1 MRAATRIASPALHLP
16 WLKDRTLSP
25 RSLLAEVVNR
35 RRSTVGAILGAA
47 ISIGAGVAGAEA
59 RDVYSVSTGT
69 STLPTH
75 NQLHAATERFLRSQ
89 PELPSRSP
97 ARVRGP
103 IVVTPVFPATRIVS
117 FYGAPQMGATV
128 LGRNSPEAASDKLAA
143 QSAPYVE
150 LGDRPVVGSFDL
162 VSVFATAGGGPD
174 GLYRTR
180 QDDDVIAIYLE
191 QARAIGARLML
202 DIQPGRSK
210 FVKELRE
217 LREWIAQPDVDIGI
231 DAEWNV
237 GRRGIPGQTNG
248 KVFAREV
255 NRVSKEMQKIV
266 AANDLP
272 AKLLAVHQF
281 RQGSVRA
288 RTKIR
293 TRPGVQPFLNFDGIG
308 SPGPKAAGYAALSR
322 PTLPS
327 GFSLFYSRDT
337 PLMRP
342 AQVLALEPQP
352 DFLLYQ

>member
-1 MRAATRIASPALHLP
+1 MQDRIVSA
-16 WLKDRTLSP
+16 
-25 RSLLAEVVNR
+25 RSLFVEVLSSLS
-35 RRSTVGAILGAA
+35 RSTVAAFLVAA
-47 ISIGAGVAGAEA
+47 IAIAVGASSAESDDVRVGAHAATE
-59 RDVYSVSTGT
+59 
-69 STLPTH
+69 LPTH
-75 NQLHAATERFLRSQ
+75 AQLEAATERFLRAHPGSAS
-89 PELPSRSP
+89 ESA
-97 ARVRGP
+97 ARARGP

-191 QARAIGARLML
+191 RARAIGARLML

-210 FVKELRE
+210 FVKELRQ
-217 LREWIAQPDVDIGI
+217 LGEWVAQPDVDIGI

-237 GRRGIPGQTNG
+237 GRRGIPGQTDG

-255 NRVSKEMQKIV
+255 NRVSKEMQKVVV
-266 AANDLP
+266 ANGLP
-272 AKLLAVHQF
+272 PKLLAIHQF

-293 TRPGVQPFLNFDGIG
+293 TRQGVQPFLNFDGIG
-308 SPGPKAAGYAALSR
+308 SPGPKAAGYASLSR

-327 GFSLFYSRDT
+327 GFSLFYLRDT
-337 PLMRP
+337 PVMRP